1 MDFLNTRSPYTIP
14 PVNVFKLR
22 ITESNVK
29 SDKTGTKGQH
39 GFGFL
44 CWLFLPIP
52 FGRLIGGHVP
62 LKSWRHCIPPPH
74 FKPYWRISALKYL
87 KVLCPLIGGSVPLN
101 NGRSCESLQIIIG
114 GIVPLSSL
122 YCVPSP
128 YPHPFGKRI
137 Q

>member
-1 MDFLNTRSPYTIP
+1 MSL
-14 PVNVFKLR
+14 VNVFKLR
-22 ITESNVK
+22 ITEPNVK

-44 CWLFLPIP
+44 CWLFLPTP
-52 FGRLIGGHVP
+52 FGGLFGGDVS
-62 LKSWRHCIPPPH
+62 LKSGRHCITPPNLN
-74 FKPYWRISALKYL
+74 PYWRISALKYL
-87 KVLCPLIGGSVPLN
+87 KVLCPLIGGPVPLYDR
-101 NGRSCESLQIIIG
+101 RSCDPLQIIIG
-114 GIVPLSSL
+114 GSVPLSSL